1 MASSTAAATPLLYSC
16 IAYHNTVLTEHTI
29 SSVSGT
35 SGLASVILPKIQHET
50 AQKLTY
56 THNENF
62 IHYIADA
69 SPSSAN
75 SDSLSAGG
83 LTYMVVAKADL
94 GRRIPFGYL
103 VEIKKRFLKE
113 YNPER
118 TNFGS
123 LPAYGAAAFNGQLKQ
138 LMVEYGTTKAGKDDA
153 FANVQNQIDNVRG
166 IMTENIERVL
176 ERGERIDLL
185 VDKTDRL
192 GGSARDFR
200 VRSTGLRRKMWWKN
214 MRLMVIMVVV
224 IIFLVYLLV
233 GFGCGLPA
241 WGRQT
246 SIEAGFG
253 ALPSYVTLQAEVH
266 ERTMPF
272 YEVKHTT
279 PLTVSQKDELANAIT
294 TIHSTKFSTP
304 KLFVNVEFQD
314 TSNASTYVGGKQKAA
329 NHLFAHVRSGPS
341 RRREDWED
349 LTSQLQAAWD
359 KTVGA
364 GLPKVRRSD
373 PDQDTSLR
381 SIVLMGDL
389 MFMKELGFIVP
400 QAGGDVQWLQE
411 NWEEFNKRA
420 DAGDDD
426 FKGMVEEVKERR
438 LNESGPSK
446 QQQLE
451 EALGWGDSA

>member
-1 MASSTAAATPLLYSC
+1 MASSSAAATPLLYSC

-75 SDSLSAGG
+75 PDCLSAGG

-153 FANVQNQIDNVRG
+153 FANVQNEIDNVRG

-214 MRLMVIMVVV
+214 MRLM
-224 IIFLVYLLV
+224 
-233 GFGCGLPA
+233 
-241 WGRQT
+241 
-246 SIEAGFG
+246 
-253 ALPSYVTLQAEVH
+253 
-266 ERTMPF
+266 
-272 YEVKHTT
+272 
-279 PLTVSQKDELANAIT
+279 KDELANAIT

-381 SIVLMGDL
+381 SVVLMGDL
-389 MFMKELGFIVP
+389 MFMKELGFVVP

-420 DAGDDD
+420 DAGDED